1 MAPIDRSDRTA
12 ARAEYS
18 LLAEL
23 QPVVEDNLHR
33 HLDVTK
39 EWFPHEYIP
48 WSEGR
53 TFEGPLD
60 GEAWTPDEA
69 TLPDVARTS
78 LVVNLLTEDN
88 LPGYHFAVAQFGK
101 DGAWGNWVNRWT
113 AEEARH
119 GIALR
124 DYLLVTRAVDP
135 RALERARMTHMST
148 GYERPDGFSA
158 LHAIAYAAFQELA
171 TRISHRNTGHAST
184 DPVCDA
190 LLARIA
196 ADENLHMVFYR
207 NLVEAA
213 FELAPDVTME
223 AVRDVVTGFEM
234 PGSTIK
240 DFGRKSAEIA
250 IAGIYDLRLH
260 HDSVVMPI
268 LRKLRV
274 FEREGFG
281 AAGERARTELAAF
294 VARLDTQATSFT
306 DRREGIRAS
315 RAKRAG
321 ALASTTG

>member
-1 MAPIDRSDRTA
+1 MPPVDTSDPSVVH
-12 ARAEYS
+12 AEFS

-23 QPVVEDNLHR
+23 QPVVERNLDR
-33 HLDVTK
+33 HLSVAK
-39 EWFPHEYIP
+39 EWFPHEYVP

-53 TFEGPLD
+53 NFEGPL
-60 GEAWTPDEA
+60 GGAAWSPDEA
-69 TLPDVARTS
+69 GLPEVARTS

-101 DGAWGNWVNRWT
+101 DGAWGNWVDRWT

-119 GIALR
+119 GTALR

-135 RALERARMTHMST
+135 RALERARMAHMSS
-148 GYERPDGFSA
+148 GYLRPDGYSA

-171 TRISHRNTGHAST
+171 TRISHRNTGVAST

-213 FELAPDVTME
+213 FELAPDTAMR
-223 AVRDVVTGFEM
+223 AVCDVVTGFEM

-240 DFGRKSAEIA
+240 DFGRRSAEIA

-260 HDSVVMPI
+260 HDNVVMPI
-268 LRKLRV
+268 VRKLRV
-274 FEREGFG
+274 FEQEGLG
-281 AAGERARTELAAF
+281 RVGEAARQELADF
-294 VARLDTQATSFT
+294 LRKLDRQAESFT

-315 RAKRAG
+315 RAKRA
-321 ALASTTG
+321 AAAV

>member
-1 MAPIDRSDRTA
+1 MPPIDRSDRSVA
-12 ARAEYS
+12 LAEHS

-33 HLDVTK
+33 HLGVAK

-53 TFEGPLD
+53 TFDGPL
-60 GEAWTPDEA
+60 GGQPWTDDEA
-69 TLPDVARTS
+69 TLPEVARTS

-88 LPGYHFAVAQFGK
+88 LPGYHFAVAEFGK
-101 DGAWGNWVNRWT
+101 DGAWGTWVDRWT

-119 GIALR
+119 GTALR

-135 RALERARMTHMST
+135 KALERARMTHMSV
-148 GYERPDGFSA
+148 GYGRPDGFSA

-171 TRISHRNTGHAST
+171 TRISHRNTGQVST
-184 DPVCDA
+184 DPRCDA

-213 FELAPDVTME
+213 LELVPDTAMRV
-223 AVRDVVTGFEM
+223 VRDVVVGFEM

-250 IAGIYDLRLH
+250 LAGIYDLRLH
-260 HDSVVMPI
+260 HDSVLAPV

-274 FEREGFG
+274 FERGGFG
-281 AAGERARTELAAF
+281 PEGERAREELAAF
-294 VARLDTQATSFT
+294 MAQLDAKATSFT
-306 DRREGIRAS
+306 TRREGIRAA
-315 RAKRAG
+315 RAKRESAG
-321 ALASTTG
+321 V

>member
-1 MAPIDRSDRTA
+1 MPPIDRSDRSV

-23 QPVVEDNLHR
+23 QPVVESNLNR
-33 HLDVTK
+33 HLGVAK
-39 EWFPHEYIP
+39 EWFPHEYVP

-53 TFEGPLD
+53 DFEGPLG
-60 GEAWTPDEA
+60 GEAWTPQEA
-69 TLPDVARTS
+69 KLPDVARTS

-88 LPGYHFAVAQFGK
+88 LPGYHFAVAEFGK

-124 DYLLVTRAVDP
+124 DYLLVTRTVDP
-135 RALERARMTHMST
+135 RALERARMAHMSL
-148 GYERPDGFSA
+148 GYDRPDGFSA

-171 TRISHRNTGHAST
+171 TRISHRNTGHVST

-207 NLVEAA
+207 NLVDAA
-213 FELAPDVTME
+213 FELAPDTAMAV
-223 AVRDVVTGFEM
+223 VRDVVTGFEM

-274 FEREGFG
+274 FEREGLG
-281 AAGERARTELAAF
+281 AAGEAAREELADFLAK
-294 VARLDTQATSFT
+294 LDTQATSFT
-306 DRREGIRAS
+306 DRREGIRES
-315 RAKRAG
+315 RARRA
-321 ALASTTG
+321 AAAAA

>member
-1 MAPIDRSDRTA
+1 MPPIDRSDRSA
-12 ARAEYS
+12 ARAEHS

-23 QPVVEDNLHR
+23 QPVVESNLHR
-33 HLDVTK
+33 HLGVAR

-48 WSEGR
+48 WSTGR
-53 TFEGPLD
+53 DFDGPLG
-60 GEAWTPDEA
+60 GEEWTPDEA
-69 TLPDVARTS
+69 TLPEVARTS

-88 LPGYHFAVAQFGK
+88 LPGYHFAVAEFGK
-101 DGAWGNWVNRWT
+101 DGAWGNWVDRWT

-119 GIALR
+119 GTALR

-135 RALERARMTHMST
+135 RALERARMTHMSA
-148 GYERPDGFSA
+148 GYDRPDGFSA
-158 LHAIAYAAFQELA
+158 LHAIGYAAFQELA
-171 TRISHRNTGHAST
+171 TRISHRNTGRVST

-213 FELAPDVTME
+213 FELAPDTAME
-223 AVRDVVTGFEM
+223 VVRDVVVGFEM

-260 HDSVVMPI
+260 HDNVVMPI
-268 LRKLRV
+268 LRTLRV
-274 FEREGFG
+274 LERDGLG
-281 AAGERARTELAAF
+281 PAGEAAREELAAF
-294 VARLDTQATSFT
+294 LDRLDRKATSFT
-306 DRREGIRAS
+306 DRREGIRAA
-315 RAKRAG
+315 RARQRAD
-321 ALASTTG
+321 AA

>member
-1 MAPIDRSDRTA
+1 MPPIDRSDRSA
-12 ARAEYS
+12 GRAEHA
-18 LLAEL
+18 LLADL
-23 QPVVEDNLHR
+23 QPVVEANLHR
-33 HLDVTK
+33 HLGVAK

-53 TFEGPLD
+53 TFDGPLG
-60 GEAWTPDEA
+60 GEPWTPDEA
-69 TLPDVARTS
+69 TLPEVARTS

-88 LPGYHFAVAQFGK
+88 LPGYHFAVAEFGK
-101 DGAWGNWVNRWT
+101 DGAWGTWVDRWT

-119 GIALR
+119 GTALR
-124 DYLLVTRAVDP
+124 DYLLATRAVDP
-135 RALERARMTHMST
+135 RALERARMTHMEG
-148 GYERPDGFSA
+148 GYDRPDGYSA

-171 TRISHRNTGHAST
+171 TRISHRNTGVVSGE
-184 DPVCDA
+184 PRCDA

-213 FELAPDVTME
+213 FELAPDTAME
-223 AVRDVVTGFEM
+223 VVRDVVVGFEM

-268 LRKLRV
+268 LRRLRV

-281 AAGERARTELAAF
+281 APGEAAREELAAF
-294 VARLDTQATSFT
+294 VRRLDTKATSFT
-306 DRREGIRAS
+306 DRREGIRAA
-315 RAKRAG
+315 RAQREAM
-321 ALASTTG
+321 AV